1 MHWFYLGIAIV
12 AEVIATSTLKT
23 TENFTRLWPSLI
35 VVAGYGVAFYYL
47 TLTLKSIPVGV
58 AYAVWSG
65 VGIVLVALVAWFWH
79 KQALDLPAI
88 IGMALI
94 VAGVIVMN
102 LFSNSIGH

>member
-23 TENFTRLWPSLI
+23 TSNFTRLWPSLI
-35 VVAGYGVAFYYL
+35 
-47 TLTLKSIPVGV
+47 
-58 AYAVWSG
+58 G
-65 VGIVLVALVAWFWH
+65 VGIVLVALMAWLWH

-94 VAGVIVMN
+94 VTGVIVMN
-102 LFSNSIGH
+102 LFSSSIGH